1 MAAFDFGT
9 SADKKT
15 YSTDFSIVALVKD
28 VSGKVVQKLSQH
40 YSLSGPI
47 DQRDSARTGDL
58 LFYRETQLEPGK
70 YRVDLIAYESTK
82 KTSVTSGSVE
92 VTAVD
97 DTKPQLSSVAL
108 LKRAERL
115 NAEEQKKDH
124 PFHFGELLV
133 YPNLGE
139 PISKTQSKQLAFF
152 VTATPPK
159 GSAAKMDLTFALVQ
173 NNRTI
178 GRSTNPLPAPDERGQ
193 IKYASTFSLADFQP
207 GNYELRVTVTDGKS
221 NVTRTTAFTLTP

>member
-1 MAAFDFGT
+1 MSAFNFGT

-28 VSGKVVQKLSQH
+28 ASGKVVQKLSQH

-58 LFYRETQLEPGK
+58 LFYRETQLKPGK
-70 YRVDLIAYESTK
+70 YRVDLIAYDESTK
-82 KTSVTSGSVE
+82 KTSVTSGSLE

-97 DTKPQLSSVAL
+97 ETKPQLSSVAL

-115 NAEEQKKDH
+115 NAEEKKKDQ

-152 VTATPPK
+152 VTVTPPK
-159 GSAAKMDLTFALVQ
+159 GSAKMDLTFALVQ

-193 IKYASTFSLADFQP
+193 IKYASTFSLANFQA
-207 GNYELRVTVTDGKS
+207 GNYELQVTVTDAKNS
-221 NVTRTTAFTLTP
+221 VTRSTAFTLTP